1 MQRATMKLN
10 QVSALF
16 NKSRIKASN
25 IGLFGTAL
33 TAILIA
39 PSLAAQTQAE
49 VASAND
55 DVEVIQV
62 QGIAGSIAESA
73 RQKRFDSRIVDAI
86 VAEDIGKLPD
96 NNIAEALQRI
106 TGVSISTDFGVGE
119 SVTIRGISQNRVE
132 LNGRS
137 TSGSGRG
144 GISLDDFPSSFL
156 KTVEV
161 IKSPTPEMIEG
172 ALGGTINMTTVRPLE
187 LEEPLI
193 AVTLDGEY
201 ADKTENWAPMFN
213 AAAGTNWDL
222 GDAGTFGASFVVAYQ
237 DRELRRDEFM
247 NLVTPTELD
256 LDGDGV
262 SEQANTPSGNFLV
275 RSQNTV
281 EQKTEQRER
290 TAFGISLQW
299 APKNADGFIYL
310 DVNTT
315 ELDGGQ
321 EAYSVLN
328 DSKDYSDLV
337 LDNAYGDSNGQL
349 HNFGSGSVFVQP
361 KTWSDFTTNESIS
374 NALGGEFQLT
384 DQLKISGEISYAK
397 SESLRKNSE
406 FNLRPIS
413 RDQYDADGTIT
424 ENLFTITMTQNGDS
438 VPGIAFSDEDALLDP
453 DNLAIRQFT
462 HQRYNEDNEETAIR
476 FDVEYVEPFAGLD
489 FIRSIKAGVR
499 STDSEYEL
507 DRYDLRNNGSELK
520 DLQTSVSYDGV
531 VTPTWVGDFN
541 DAYGGF
547 KEVNLGNSFDQSGIS
562 GSNALTHYFVY
573 DGAQLSND
581 INGTY
586 DRVKQ
591 MLAGSSHELTG
602 TLDDNMVR
610 NTGSYAK
617 IEEETNAIY
626 TQFNLDFDQVTA
638 IVGARYV
645 TTDLTSSTYDEK
657 ASNDYSDFLPSVNVT
672 YNLTDSTLLRF
683 AAAKV
688 MRRAEFSELSPA
700 LSVDNSLVTGTQ
712 GSYELDPYRVTQYDL
727 SAEHYFGQGGLLSAA
742 LFYKDVE
749 SFTVS
754 SSSCIADSD
763 TVEGQNVTEYV
774 NVCLL
779 ETAGVSES
787 NVTYATGDQDLA
799 YVEAQRDAGLTG
811 IVIDTDVNGGSGKI
825 IGLELAY
832 QQQFSFLPGAWSGL
846 GMSAN
851 YTYADSEQP
860 DGNPLLDISNN
871 TVNAQVYWEHEGW
884 QVRLAYNWR
893 DKYLDTQDEKRVRPV
908 GALATGVYNR
918 TDPTADYYDP
928 TLGNNYRD
936 ARGQFD
942 FSASYDINENLT
954 VVANAVNLTG
964 EPIRQ
969 ITELDSI
976 WQYSE
981 ADRRMTFGVRA
992 KF

>member
-1 MQRATMKLN
+1 MQRFTMKLN
-10 QVSALF
+10 QVSAIF
-16 NKSRIKASN
+16 NKTREKNSSSAI
-25 IGLFGTAL
+25 FGATLA
-33 TAILIA
+33 AILCA
-39 PSLAAQTQAE
+39 PTVAAQAQTE
-49 VASAND
+49 DASANND
-55 DVEVIQV
+55 LEVIQV
-62 QGIAGSIAESA
+62 QGIAGSLAESA

-187 LEEPLI
+187 LEEPLVAI
-193 AVTLDGEY
+193 TLDGEY

-256 LDGDGV
+256 LDGDGNID
-262 SEQANTPSGNFLV
+262 QANTASGNYLV

-281 EQKTEQRER
+281 EQKTEKRER
-290 TAFGISLQW
+290 TAYGLSLQW
-299 APKNADGFIYL
+299 APKDTDGFIYL
-310 DVNTT
+310 DVNAT

-384 DQLKISGEISYAK
+384 DQIKVSGEISYAK
-397 SESLRKNSE
+397 SEAQRRNSE

-413 RDQYDADGTIT
+413 REQYEEDGTIT
-424 ENLFTITMTQNGDS
+424 EHLFTITMTQDGDKI
-438 VPGIAFSDEDALLDP
+438 PGLAFSDQDALLDP
-453 DNLAIRQFT
+453 NNLAIRQFT
-462 HQRYNEDNEETAIR
+462 HQRYSEDNEETAIR
-476 FDVEYVEPFAGLD
+476 FDVEYVEPFSGLE

-499 STDSEYEL
+499 TTDSEYEL
-507 DRYDLRNNGSELK
+507 DRYDLRNNGDELK
-520 DLQTSVSYDGV
+520 NLQTSVSYDGV
-531 VTPTWVGDFN
+531 VTPTWIGDFN
-541 DAYGGF
+541 EAFGGF
-547 KEVNLGNSFDQSGIS
+547 KAINHDNSFDQAGIT
-562 GSNALTHYFVY
+562 GSNALTNYYVY
-573 DGAQLSND
+573 DGSLLAYD
-581 INGTY
+581 IDGTY
-586 DRVKQ
+586 ERVKQ
-591 MLAGSSHELTG
+591 MLDGSNLELTG
-602 TLDDNMVR
+602 TLDDNMAR

-617 IEEETNAIY
+617 IEEETQAIY
-626 TQFNLDFDQVTA
+626 TQFNLDFDRLTA
-638 IVGARYV
+638 IIGARYV
-645 TTDLTSSTYDEK
+645 TTDLTSSTFNDEAK
-657 ASNDYSDFLPSVNVT
+657 HDYSDFLPSLNAT
-672 YNLTDSTLLRF
+672 YNLTDTTILRF

-688 MRRAEFSELSPA
+688 MRRAEFGELSPA
-700 LSVDNSLVTGTQ
+700 LNVDNSLVTGTQ
-712 GSYELDPYRVTQYDL
+712 GSYQLDPYRVTQYDL
-727 SAEHYFGQGGLLSAA
+727 SAEHYFGQGGLMSAA
-742 LFYKDVE
+742 IFYKDVE

-754 SSSCIADSD
+754 SSSCQASAD

-779 ETAGVSES
+779 DTAGVSQA
-787 NVTYATGDQDLA
+787 NVNYASSDQDLA

-811 IVIDTDVNGGSGKI
+811 IVIDTDINGGSGKI
-825 IGLELAY
+825 VGIELAY

-846 GMSAN
+846 GISTN

-871 TVNAQVYWEHEGW
+871 TVNAQVYWEYEGW

-908 GALATGVYNR
+908 GALATGIYNR
-918 TDPTADYYDP
+918 TDPSADFYDP

-942 FSASYDINENLT
+942 FSASYDVNENLT
-954 VVANAVNLTG
+954 LVANAVNLTG

-969 ITELDSI
+969 ITELDTN
-976 WQYSE
+976 WLYSE
-981 ADRRMTFGVRA
+981 ADRRMTVGVRA

>member
-1 MQRATMKLN
+1 MKLN
-10 QVSALF
+10 RITSIFRKHKNTNKNVGIFSA
-16 NKSRIKASN
+16 A
-25 IGLFGTAL
+25 
-33 TAILIA
+33 
-39 PSLAAQTQAE
+39 LAAMLAMPTSAQETQAPDL
-49 VASAND
+49 AN
-55 DVEVIQV
+55 VEVIHV
-62 QGIAGSIAESA
+62 RGIAGGLAESA

-137 TSGSGRG
+137 TSGAGRG

-156 KTVEV
+156 KTIEV

-187 LEEPLI
+187 LDEPLI
-193 AVTLDGEY
+193 ATTFDAEY
-201 ADKTENWAPMFN
+201 ADKTENWAPKFN
-213 AAAGTNWDL
+213 VSAGTNWDL
-222 GDAGTFGASFVVAYQ
+222 GDAGTFGASAVFSYQ
-237 DRELRRDEFM
+237 DRELRRDEFI

-256 LDGDGV
+256 LDGDGN
-262 SEQANTPSGNFLV
+262 SDQANTASGNYLV

-290 TAFGISLQW
+290 TAYGISLQW
-299 APKNADGFIYL
+299 SPKDSDGYMYL
-310 DVNTT
+310 DINAT

-328 DSKDYSDLV
+328 DSKDYGDLV
-337 LDNAYGDSNGQL
+337 LDNAFGDAQGQL

-361 KTWSDFTTNESIS
+361 KTWADFTTNESIS

-384 DQLKISGEISYAK
+384 DQLRVSGEISIAK
-397 SESLRKNSE
+397 SESLRTKSE

-413 RDQYDADGTIT
+413 RDQYEADGTIT
-424 ENLFTITMTQNGDS
+424 EHLFTITMTQSGDS
-438 VPGIAFSDEDALLDP
+438 VPGLAFSDQNALLNP
-453 DNLAIRQFT
+453 DNLAVRQFS
-462 HQRYNEDNEETAIR
+462 HQRYYEDNEETAIR
-476 FDVEYVEPFAGLD
+476 FDVAYAEPFSSLD
-489 FIRSIKAGVR
+489 FISQIKAGVR
-499 STDSEYEL
+499 TTDRDYEL

-520 DLQTSVSYDGV
+520 NLQKSVSYNGV
-531 VTPTWVGDFN
+531 ITPVWIDDFN
-541 DAYGGF
+541 SSYGGF
-547 KEVNLGNSFDQSGIS
+547 KEINHGNTFGQSGIS
-562 GSNALTHYFVY
+562 GNNALTHYNVY
-573 DGAQLSND
+573 DGALLAYD
-581 INGTY
+581 INGSY

-591 MLAGSSHELTG
+591 MLNGSSHELTG
-602 TLDDNMVR
+602 NLDDNMVR

-617 IEEETNAIY
+617 IQEETQALY
-626 TQFNLDFDQVTA
+626 TQFHLDFDSLTA

-645 TTDLTSSTYDEK
+645 STDLTSSTFDETG
-657 ASNDYSDFLPSVNVT
+657 NHDYTDVLPSINAT
-672 YNLTDSTLLRF
+672 YTLTDETILRF

-688 MRRAEFSELSPA
+688 MRRAEFGELSPA
-700 LSVDNSLVTGTQ
+700 VNIDNSLVTGTQ
-712 GSYELDPYRVTQYDL
+712 GSFKLDPYRVTQYDF
-727 SAEHYFGQGGLLSAA
+727 SAEHYFGKGGLLSAA
-742 LFYKDVE
+742 IFFKDVK

-754 SSSCIADSD
+754 SSTCIADSE
-763 TVEGQNVTEYV
+763 TVAGQNVTEYV

-779 ETAGVSES
+779 D
-787 NVTYATGDQDLA
+787 NVGMSQDNVNYATSSQNLA
-799 YVEAQRDAGLTG
+799 YVEGQRDAGLTG
-811 IVIDTDVNGGSGKI
+811 IVIDTDVNGGSGDI
-825 IGLELAY
+825 TGLELAY
-832 QQQFSFLPGAWSGL
+832 QQQFSFLPGAFSGL
-846 GMSAN
+846 GISTN

-860 DGNPLLDISNN
+860 DGNPLLDISNH
-871 TVNAQVYWEHEGW
+871 TFNAQVYWEHEGF

-908 GALATGVYNR
+908 GALATGIYNR
-918 TDPTADYYDP
+918 TDPSAANFDP

-942 FSASYDINENLT
+942 FSASYDFNENITLI
-954 VVANAVNLTG
+954 ANAVNLTD

-969 ITELDSI
+969 VTELGSN
-976 WQYSE
+976 WKYSE
-981 ADRRMTFGVRA
+981 ADRRLTVGVRA

>member
-1 MQRATMKLN
+1 MQGSPMKLN
-10 QVSALF
+10 KISALF
-16 NKSRIKASN
+16 NNTRTKAN
-25 IGLFGTAL
+25 NLAIFGAAL
-33 TAILIA
+33 TAM
-39 PSLAAQTQAE
+39 LAAPVVSAQSDVTSETQ
-49 VASAND
+49 

-62 QGIAGSIAESA
+62 QGIAGSLAESA
-73 RQKRFDSRIVDAI
+73 RQKRFDARIVDAI

-222 GDAGTFGASFVVAYQ
+222 GDAGTFGASVVVSYQ
-237 DRELRRDEFM
+237 DRELRRDEFI

-256 LDGDGV
+256 LDGDGT
-262 SEQANTPSGNFLV
+262 SDQANTASGNYLV

-290 TAFGISLQW
+290 TALGLSLQW
-299 APKNADGFIYL
+299 APKDSDGFIYL
-310 DVNTT
+310 DINTT

-328 DSKDYSDLV
+328 DSKDYGDLV
-337 LDNAYGDSNGQL
+337 LDNAYGDGQGQL

-384 DQLKISGEISYAK
+384 DQLKVSGEISYAK
-397 SESLRKNSE
+397 SEAKRRNSE

-413 RDQYDADGTIT
+413 REQYDADGTIT
-424 ENLFTITMTQNGDS
+424 EHLFTITMTQDGDK
-438 VPGIAFSDEDALLDP
+438 VPGLAFSDEDALLDP
-453 DNLAIRQFT
+453 NNLAIRQFT
-462 HQRYNEDNEETAIR
+462 HQRYSEDNEETAIR
-476 FDVEYVEPFAGLD
+476 FDVEYVEPFAGLE
-489 FIRSIKAGVR
+489 FLRSIKAGVR
-499 STDSEYEL
+499 TTDSEYEL
-507 DRYDLRNNGSELK
+507 DRFDLRNNGDELK
-520 DLQTSVSYDGV
+520 NLQTSVSYDGV
-531 VTPTWVGDFN
+531 VTPTWIGDFN
-541 DAYGGF
+541 DAFGGF
-547 KEVNLGNSFDQSGIS
+547 KQVNHSNSFDQSG
-562 GSNALTHYFVY
+562 SNL
-573 DGAQLSND
+573 
-581 INGTY
+581 
-586 DRVKQ
+586 
-591 MLAGSSHELTG
+591 ELTG
-602 TLDDNMVR
+602 TLDENMAR

-617 IEEETNAIY
+617 IEEETQAIY
-626 TQFNLDFDQVTA
+626 TQFNLDFDRLTA

-645 TTDLTSSTYDEK
+645 TTDLTSSTFNEEAK
-657 ASNDYSDFLPSVNVT
+657 HDYADFLPSINAT
-672 YNLTDSTLLRF
+672 YNLTDSTILRF

-688 MRRAEFSELSPA
+688 MRRAEFGELSPA
-700 LSVDNSLVTGTQ
+700 LNVDNSLVTGSQ
-712 GSYELDPYRVTQYDL
+712 GSYQLDPYRVTQYDL
-727 SAEHYFGQGGLLSAA
+727 SAEHYFGQGGLMSAA
-742 LFYKDVE
+742 IFYKDVE

-754 SSSCIADSD
+754 SSSCQANPD

-779 ETAGVSES
+779 DTAGVDQA
-787 NVTYATGDQDLA
+787 NVNYATSDQDLA
-799 YVEAQRDAGLTG
+799 YVEGQRDAGLTG
-811 IVIDTDVNGGSGKI
+811 IVINTDVNGGSGKI
-825 IGLELAY
+825 VGIELAY
-832 QQQFSFLPGAWSGL
+832 QQQFSSLPGAWSGL
-846 GMSAN
+846 GVSTN

-871 TVNAQVYWEHEGW
+871 TVNAQVYWEYEGW

-908 GALATGVYNR
+908 GALATGIYNR
-918 TDPTADYYDP
+918 TDPSAEFYDP

-942 FSASYDINENLT
+942 FSASYDVNENLT
-954 VVANAVNLTG
+954 LVANAVNLTG

-969 ITELDSI
+969 VTELGSI

-981 ADRRMTFGVRA
+981 ADRRMTVGVRA

>member
-1 MQRATMKLN
+1 MRDTTMKLN
-10 QVSALF
+10 KISAIFTATRTKTSNLALF
-16 NKSRIKASN
+16 GA
-25 IGLFGTAL
+25 T
-33 TAILIA
+33 
-39 PSLAAQTQAE
+39 LAAMLAVPVLAQDANTPDAE
-49 VASAND
+49 PTEIIV
-55 DVEVIQV
+55 VK
-62 QGIAGSIAESA
+62 GIAGSLAESA

-187 LEEPLI
+187 LEEPLVAI
-193 AVTLDGEY
+193 TLDGEY

-222 GDAGTFGASFVVAYQ
+222 GDAGTFGASVVVSYQ
-237 DRELRRDEFM
+237 DRELRRDEFI

-256 LDGDGV
+256 LDGDGT
-262 SEQANTPSGNFLV
+262 SDQANTPSGNYLV

-281 EQKTEQRER
+281 EQKTEKRER
-290 TAFGISLQW
+290 TALGLSLQW

-337 LDNAYGDSNGQL
+337 LDNAYGDGQGQL

-361 KTWSDFTTNESIS
+361 KTWSDFTTNESTS

-384 DQLKISGEISYAK
+384 DQLKVSGEIAYAK
-397 SESLRKNSE
+397 SEAKRKNSE

-413 RDQYDADGTIT
+413 RAQYDEDGTIT
-424 ENLFTITMTQNGDS
+424 EHLFTITMTQDGDK
-438 VPGIAFSDEDALLDP
+438 VPGLAFSDQDALLDP
-453 DNLAIRQFT
+453 NNLAIRQFS

-476 FDVEYVEPFAGLD
+476 FDVEYIEPFAGLD

-499 STDSEYEL
+499 TTDSEYEL
-507 DRYDLRNNGSELK
+507 DRYDLRNNGDELK
-520 DLQTSVSYDGV
+520 NLQTSVSYDGV
-531 VTPTWVGDFN
+531 VTPTWIGDFN
-541 DAYGGF
+541 DAFGGF
-547 KEVNLGNSFDQSGIS
+547 KEINHANSFDQSGIS
-562 GSNALTHYFVY
+562 GNNALTHYNVY
-573 DGAQLSND
+573 DGALLAYD

-602 TLDDNMVR
+602 TLDENMVR

-617 IEEETNAIY
+617 IEEETQALY
-626 TQFNLDFDQVTA
+626 TQFNLDFDRLTA

-645 TTDLTSSTYDEK
+645 TTDLTSSTFNETASHDYD
-657 ASNDYSDFLPSVNVT
+657 DFLPSINAT
-672 YNLTDSTLLRF
+672 YNLSDATILRF

-688 MRRAEFSELSPA
+688 MRRAEFGELSPA
-700 LSVDNSLVTGTQ
+700 LNVDNSLVTGSQ
-712 GSYELDPYRVTQYDL
+712 GSYQLDPYRVTQYDL

-742 LFYKDVE
+742 IFYKDVQ

-754 SSSCIADSD
+754 SSSCAANSN

-779 ETAGVSES
+779 DTAGVSQV
-787 NVTYATGDQDLA
+787 NVNYATADQDLA

-811 IVIDTDVNGGSGKI
+811 IVINTDVNGGSGKI
-825 IGLELAY
+825 VGLELAY
-832 QQQFSFLPGAWSGL
+832 QQQFSNLPGAWSGL
-846 GMSAN
+846 GISTN

-871 TVNAQVYWEHEGW
+871 TLNGQVYWEYEGW

-908 GALATGVYNR
+908 GALATGIYNR
-918 TDPTADYYDP
+918 TDPDAANFDP

-942 FSASYDINENLT
+942 FSASYDVNENLT
-954 VVANAVNLTG
+954 LVANAVNLTG

-969 ITELDSI
+969 ITELGSN

-981 ADRRMTFGVRA
+981 ADRRMTVGVRA

>member
-1 MQRATMKLN
+1 MRDTTMKLN
-10 QVSALF
+10 KVSAIF
-16 NKSRIKASN
+16 NTTRAKAN
-25 IGLFGTAL
+25 NLAIFGATL
-33 TAILIA
+33 TAILAA
-39 PSLAAQTQAE
+39 PAVIAQTAAE
-49 VASAND
+49 AAAD
-55 DVEVIQV
+55 TQDVEVIRV
-62 QGIAGSIAESA
+62 QGIAGGLAESA

-187 LEEPLI
+187 LEEPLVAI
-193 AVTLDGEY
+193 TLDGEY
-201 ADKTENWAPMFN
+201 ADKTENWAPMVN

-222 GDAGTFGASFVVAYQ
+222 GDAGTFGASVVVSYQ
-237 DRELRRDEFM
+237 DRELRRDEFI

-256 LDGDGV
+256 LDGDGT
-262 SEQANTPSGNFLV
+262 SDQANTPSGNYLV

-281 EQKTEQRER
+281 EQKTEKRER
-290 TAFGISLQW
+290 TAFGLSLQW
-299 APKNADGFIYL
+299 APKDADGFIYL

-321 EAYSVLN
+321 EAYSALN

-337 LDNAYGDSNGQL
+337 LDNAYGDGQGQL

-361 KTWSDFTTNESIS
+361 KTWSDFTTNESTS

-384 DQLKISGEISYAK
+384 DQLKLSGEISYAK
-397 SESLRKNSE
+397 SEAKRKNSE

-413 RDQYDADGTIT
+413 RAQYDEDGTIT
-424 ENLFTITMTQNGDS
+424 EHLFTITMTQDGDK
-438 VPGIAFSDEDALLDP
+438 VPGLAFSDQDALLDP

-476 FDVEYVEPFAGLD
+476 FDVEYVEPFSGLD

-499 STDSEYEL
+499 TTDSEYEL

-531 VTPTWVGDFN
+531 VTPTWIGDFN
-541 DAYGGF
+541 DQFGGF
-547 KEVNLGNSFDQSGIS
+547 KQINHSNSFDQSGIS
-562 GSNALTHYFVY
+562 GNNALTNYFVY
-573 DGAQLSND
+573 DGAALAYD

-602 TLDDNMVR
+602 TLDENMVR

-617 IEEETNAIY
+617 IEEETKAIY
-626 TQFNLDFDQVTA
+626 TQFNLDFDRLTA
-638 IVGARYV
+638 IIGARYV
-645 TTDLTSSTYDEK
+645 TTDLTSSTFNETADH
-657 ASNDYSDFLPSVNVT
+657 DYADFLPSLNAT
-672 YNLTDSTLLRF
+672 YNLTDSTILRF

-688 MRRAEFSELSPA
+688 MRRAEFGELSPA
-700 LSVDNSLVTGTQ
+700 LNVDNSLVTGSQ
-712 GSYELDPYRVTQYDL
+712 GSYQLDPYRVTQYDL

-742 LFYKDVE
+742 LFYKDVQ

-754 SSSCIADSD
+754 SSSCAANSN
-763 TVEGQNVTEYV
+763 TVDGQNVTEYV

-779 ETAGVSES
+779 DAAGVSQV
-787 NVTYATGDQDLA
+787 NVNYASGDQDLA

-811 IVIDTDVNGGSGKI
+811 IVINTDVNGGSGKI
-825 IGLELAY
+825 VGIELAY
-832 QQQFSFLPGAWSGL
+832 QQQFSSLPGAWSGL
-846 GMSAN
+846 GVSTN

-871 TVNAQVYWEHEGW
+871 TFNGQVYWEYEGW

-908 GALATGVYNR
+908 GALATGIYNR
-918 TDPTADYYDP
+918 TDPTAEYFDP

-942 FSASYDINENLT
+942 FSASYDVNENLT
-954 VVANAVNLTG
+954 LVANAVNLTG

-969 ITELDSI
+969 ITELGSI

-981 ADRRMTFGVRA
+981 ADRRMTVGVRA